1 MLNSNLKA
9 EMNIIPMP
17 IDPTYKIISVHNN
30 PTSKYLFII
39 TGVTEKEYAK
49 IKHLTENDFIKLVR
63 GNAEFIINADAVLCY
78 GEIDFHEGSDDSKE
92 LDTFNWLEH
101 LVSKGVGIPSRY
113 NYDKHECSSPIKSYL
128 HTETFRNSVLCR
140 YLHGCLGKPQYTLIF
155 REVI

>member
-9 EMNIIPMP
+9 EMNIIQMP

-39 TGVTEKEYAK
+39 TGITQREYEK
-49 IKHLTENDFIKLVR
+49 IKRLNEDTSITIIR
-63 GNAEFIINADAVLCY
+63 GNAEFKVGADDILCY
-78 GEIDFHEGSDDSKE
+78 GEIDFHEGSEDSKQ

-101 LVSKGVGIPSRY
+101 LVSKGIGIPSKY

-128 HTETFRNSVLCR
+128 YTETFRNSVLCR
-140 YLHGCLGKPQYTLIF
+140 YLHGCLGKPEYTLIF
-155 REVI
+155 REII